1 MAELTAEIVQAIVE
15 NTVQKEVNTLRLEL
29 REGFA
34 SSRVETADGINRVLE
49 TVQTLTDEDHD
60 EMSGLRGRLHN
71 HNVRIAKLERL
82 NNLR

>member
-1 MAELTAEIVQAIVE
+1 MAELTAETVREIVKI
-15 NTVQKEVNTLRLEL
+15 EVNTLRLEM

-49 TVQTLTDEDHD
+49 TVQSLSYEDRD
-60 EMSGLRGRLHN
+60 EMSGLRGRLHD
-71 HNVRIAKLERL
+71 HNERIAKLERL